1 MAREL
6 IKSDLTIRNLKPGAK
21 RLNDG
26 AGLYL
31 LPFAKGQSHYWRFDY
46 SYRGKR
52 NTLSLGVYPDTTLAM
67 AREMAQAYRTMV
79 AAGQDPSETR
89 KQSKKV
95 IEQEREVERRVR
107 EGEPALGSFE
117 EVGRRWFATRK
128 HEWCESY
135 STKVLRR
142 LELHA
147 FPYIGHLPIGD
158 IDPPKVLEVCRR
170 VENNGTLE
178 TAHRVMEL
186 CSLIFRFAIAE
197 GMLRFDPARDIR
209 GALKKPVTTHFAAV
223 TKADDLARVLRD
235 IDAYQ
240 GTFVVRCALQLTPM
254 VMVRPGEL
262 RLARWEEFD
271 LDNGLWYVPSERL
284 KRTKDQKENG
294 DPHLVPLA
302 PQAVAILE
310 DLFSLTGR
318 TGLVFP
324 AEGRQGRCMSENTL
338 NTAFR
343 NMGYSTKEDVT
354 AHGFRATA
362 RTLAVELL
370 NFPEAVVEMQLAHVV
385 KDENGTAYNR
395 TEFLQKRFEL
405 MRAWADYL
413 EALKK
418 GRQTIQHPVLPTFT
432 PVTQRLSANQSPIA
446 IRA

>member
-6 IKSDLTIRNLKPGAK
+6 ISCDQAIRNLKPGAK
-21 RLNDG
+21 RLSDG

-31 LPFAKGQSHYWRFDY
+31 LPFASGSNHYWRFDY
-46 SYRGKR
+46 TFRGNR
-52 NTLSLGVYPDTTLAM
+52 NTLSLGVYPDTTLAT
-67 AREMAQAYRTMV
+67 ARKTAQDYRTMV
-79 AAGQDPSETR
+79 ADGKDPSLAR
-89 KQSKKV
+89 KQEKKA
-95 IEQEREVERRVR
+95 IEQENEAQRRIR

-117 EVGRRWFATRK
+117 DVGRRWFETRQ

-135 STKVLRR
+135 SSKVLRR

-147 FPYIGHLPIGD
+147 FPYLGHLPIGD

-170 VENNGTLE
+170 VEGNGTLE
-178 TAHRVMEL
+178 TAHRVLEL

-197 GMLRFDPARDIR
+197 GKLNSDPARDIR
-209 GALKKPVTTHFAAV
+209 GALKKPVTVHFAAI
-223 TKADDLARVLRD
+223 TDSKQLAKVLRD
-235 IDAYQ
+235 IDAYE

-254 VMVRPGEL
+254 LMTRPGEL

-284 KRTKDQKENG
+284 KRTKEEKENG

-302 PQAVAILE
+302 PPAVAILE

-318 TGLVFP
+318 SGWLFP
-324 AEGRQGRCMSENTL
+324 AEGRKGRCMSENTL
-338 NTAFR
+338 NAAFR
-343 NMGYSTKEDVT
+343 NMGYCTKEDVT

-405 MRAWADYL
+405 MRTWAGYL
-413 EALKK
+413 DDLKN
-418 GRQTIQHPVLPTFT
+418 GRQTVQHPVLPTFT
-432 PVTQRLSANQSPIA
+432 PVTQRLAANQSPVKISA
-446 IRA
+446 

>member
-6 IKSDLTIRNLKPGAK
+6 IKSDKTICNLKPGAK
-21 RLNDG
+21 RLSDG
-26 AGLYL
+26 DGLYL
-31 LPFAKGQSHYWRFDY
+31 LPFASGQTHYWRFDY
-46 SYRGKR
+46 TFNGKR

-67 AREMAQAYRTMV
+67 ARGKAQEYRTML
-79 AAGQDPSETR
+79 AGGQDSSLAR
-89 KQSKKV
+89 KESKKA
-95 IEQEREVERRVR
+95 IEQAREVQRRVLK
-107 EGEPALGSFE
+107 GEPALGSFE
-117 EVGRRWFATRK
+117 EVGRRWFATR
-128 HEWCESY
+128 EQDWCDSY
-135 STKVLRR
+135 SSKVLRR

-147 FPYIGHLPIGD
+147 FPCIGHMPIGD

-186 CSLIFRFAIAE
+186 SSRIFRFAIAE
-197 GMLRFDPARDIR
+197 GKLKFDPARDIR
-209 GALKKPVTTHFAAV
+209 DALKKPVTTHFAAV
-223 TKADDLARVLRD
+223 IDADELARVLRD
-235 IDAYQ
+235 IDGYG

-254 VMVRPGEL
+254 LMVRPGEL

-284 KRTKDQKENG
+284 KRVKDHKENG

-318 TGLVFP
+318 TGRVFP

-413 EALKK
+413 EDLKK
-418 GRQTIQHPVLPTFT
+418 GRQTIKHPVLPTFT
-432 PVTQRLSANQSPIA
+432 PVTQRLAANQSLIA
-446 IRA
+446 VRA